1 LAETAQRIAH
11 DHEHMHATVLD
22 RAAIEAK
29 GFMLLAAV
37 GRGSSDHHES
47 RFIHLVYKPHG
58 EVKRKVAFVGKGV
71 TFDTGGYCI
80 KPAAGM
86 YGMHGD
92 MGGAAAVLGAAES
105 IGRLQPADVEIHF
118 LVPSTANMI
127 NGDAFLLNEIIRGY
141 GGKTVEINNTDA
153 EGRLILAD
161 ALAYAVELGVDEI
174 VDLATLTGACVVALG
189 DYYTGLFSNN
199 DAAARKV
206 LDASAAAGE
215 RVWQMPL
222 DERLRD
228 KLKSGVADMK
238 NTGDRNGGAITAAL
252 FLREW
257 VGDKPWVHLDI
268 AGPALAEGDTPL
280 YPRGGTGVGVTTLV
294 RLVS

>member
-1 LAETAQRIAH
+1 
-11 DHEHMHATVLD
+11 
-22 RAAIEAK
+22 
-29 GFMLLAAV
+29 
-37 GRGSSDHHES
+37 
-47 RFIHLVYKPHG
+47 
-58 EVKRKVAFVGKGV
+58 
-71 TFDTGGYCI
+71 
-80 KPAAGM
+80 
-86 YGMHGD
+86 
-92 MGGAAAVLGAAES
+92 
-105 IGRLQPADVEIHF
+105 
-118 LVPSTANMI
+118 MI